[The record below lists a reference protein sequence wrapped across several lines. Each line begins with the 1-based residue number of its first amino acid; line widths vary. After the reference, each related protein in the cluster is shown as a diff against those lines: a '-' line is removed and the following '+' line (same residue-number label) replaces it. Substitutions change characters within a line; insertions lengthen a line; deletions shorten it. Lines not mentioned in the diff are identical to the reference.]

1 MAGMKAIVQVRKE
14 GKWYVATDLVSQV
27 ADQGRTHAEAVANL
41 MEGLRQ
47 RYEIL
52 LELVPRRK
60 GTRVVEVEV

>member
-27 ADQGRTHAEAVANL
+27 ADQGRTQAEAVANL